1 MKNLYHSLLLLIAG
15 STQKEL
21 AAQIRYLKVEN
32 EVLRSK
38 LPKRVS
44 VTAQEKNRLVKF
56 GSTLGKAINE
66 IVSIVAPD
74 TLRRWIRESKKPGG
88 IKQTRK
94 GRPRTK
100 EDIRELIIRFAR
112 ENDWGYTRIMG
123 ELKKLG
129 IKPPSRNT
137 VKNILKENGLEPGPK
152 RGEGTW
158 DEFLKMHAATL
169 WQCDF
174 YAKKVLTLKG
184 FRDLYLLIFLHV
196 DSRRVYIS
204 PSTFHP
210 NEEWVTQQAEAFRKH
225 AEREGLEVK
234 TLMHDRDTK
243 FTESFDAVFESA
255 SVDIKQAAFRSPNTN
270 AFVERFIQTLQ
281 KECLDYFVVFGQEHM
296 DHIVGEFV
304 SHYHDE
310 RPHQSKDNGVLK
322 LPVVNSDG
330 NEKSGGGGS
339 STSDTTGIECSQR
352 LGGLLKHYRRI
363 AA

>member
-1 MKNLYHSLLLLIAG
+1 MLLLIAG

-38 LPKRVS
+38 LPRRIS

-56 GSTLGKAINE
+56 GGKLGQAVHE
-66 IVSIVAPD
+66 IVTIVAPS
-74 TLRRWIRESKKPGG
+74 TILRWIRESKTPVGV
-88 IKQTRK
+88 KQVRK

-100 EDIRELIIRFAR
+100 EEIRELIIRFAR

-137 VKNILKENGLEPGPK
+137 VKNILKENGLEPGPE

-174 YAKKVLTLKG
+174 CAKRVLTLKG
-184 FRDLYLLIFLHV
+184 WRDLYLLIFLHV
-196 DSRRVYIS
+196 ESRQVYIA

-210 NEEWVTQQAEAFRKH
+210 NEEWVVGQAKAFQEH
-225 AEREGLEVK
+225 AKSEGLAVG
-234 TLMHDRDTK
+234 TLMRDRDTK
-243 FTESFDAVFESA
+243 FQPAFDAVIESA
-255 SVDIKQAAFRSPNTN
+255 GAEVKVGAFRSPNTN
-270 AFVERFIQTLQ
+270 AFVERFIQTIQ
-281 KECLDYFVVFGQEHM
+281 QECLDHFVVFGEQHM
-296 DHIVGEFV
+296 DHLVKEFV
-304 SHYHDE
+304 EFYHEE
-310 RPHQSKDNGVLK
+310 RPHQGKENELLTSNDESQPECPLDRFYQLSRQWAGHSVAAHII
-322 LPVVNSDG
+322 LP
-330 NEKSGGGGS
+330 
-339 STSDTTGIECSQR
+339 
-352 LGGLLKHYRRI
+352 I
-363 AA
+363 AATTA